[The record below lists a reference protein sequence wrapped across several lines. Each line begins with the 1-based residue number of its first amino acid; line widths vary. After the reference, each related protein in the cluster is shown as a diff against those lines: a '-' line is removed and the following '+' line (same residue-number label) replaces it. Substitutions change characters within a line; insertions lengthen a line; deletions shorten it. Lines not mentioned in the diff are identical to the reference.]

1 MVIKYE
7 KNWEVQSLINQ
18 IVETLNLKHVREGRV
33 VGVRSTGS
41 KSRRILARC
50 WAMSKIFQ
58 TAFGQPPAYVIEVIG
73 RRWDKLSTE
82 NKEKLVIHEL
92 LHIPK
97 CFGGGLRPH
106 KGCVT
111 SLAVNKIHEEYQKR
125 KNYF

>member
-1 MVIKYE
+1 MPIKYE
-7 KNWEVQSLINQ
+7 RDREVQGMINN
-18 IVETLNLKHVREGRV
+18 IADTLGLKHLKQGRV

-50 WAMSKIFQ
+50 WAMSKVFQ
-58 TAFGQPPAYVIEVIG
+58 TAFEQPPAYVIEVIDH
-73 RRWDKLSTE
+73 RWEKLSAE
-82 NKEKLVIHEL
+82 DKEKLVIHEL

-111 SLAVNKIHEEYQKR
+111 GAAVNKIYEEYTKR
-125 KNYF
+125 KNL